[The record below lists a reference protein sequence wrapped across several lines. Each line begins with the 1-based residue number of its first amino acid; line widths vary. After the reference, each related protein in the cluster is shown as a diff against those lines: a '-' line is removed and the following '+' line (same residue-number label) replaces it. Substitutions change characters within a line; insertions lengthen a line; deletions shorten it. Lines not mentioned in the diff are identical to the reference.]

1 MNAVKIALL
10 GTAALAAVSVSAQA
24 TEKSDLIAQM
34 EALNSRI
41 AALESS
47 ASVPAGYQLLSVS
60 TTDAIIVPG
69 LDSVKDKNFGKK
81 AHNIGILPTA
91 DVPAGVNLQWSGFVR
106 VGLVHKSGRTSTTAT
121 NISGLVIAPVAPIVG
136 PPPVPGEPGFA
147 VGQTLADFTTASGAV
162 GAVARAKARTK
173 SFDVVSRAGL
183 KVVGTTDTAVGE
195 VGVRIALLASVE
207 AIGGTNRS
215 HDSAVATDGY
225 WGWWKITPELTLGG
239 GVDGSLANSSNAFD
253 NRCSCAYIDTG
264 GAFGRGDPTQL
275 RLSYASGP
283 ISFAVAVEDEA
294 NFGTKSALGF
304 AGEMKYSGDTI
315 GFDLNA
321 GYWDSKSNVPT
332 FSDSAWTVNAG
343 ANMALGDIAN
353 LGVAVGV
360 GEDKNLQGN
369 LDSYAKGS
377 VFLGFTLSDAVTA
390 ELGGAYT
397 DYKGSSSSAT
407 IGAGLYYTPVSQL
420 TLGLEASYS
429 KNKNVATGLNSTG
442 TIVSRTSSK
451 STVVDAIAVWRF

>member
-24 TEKSDLIAQM
+24 SETSDLIAQM

-41 AALESS
+41 AALESAPS
-47 ASVPAGYQLLSVS
+47 MPAGYQLLSVS
-60 TTDAIIVPG
+60 TTDAIIIPG
-69 LDSVKDKNFGKK
+69 LDSVKDKNYGKK
-81 AHNIGILPTA
+81 AHNIGIMPTA
-91 DVPAGVNLQWSGFVR
+91 DVPASTNIQWSGFVR
-106 VGLVHKSGRTSTTAT
+106 VGLVHKSGRSSTTAT
-121 NISGLVIAPVAPIVG
+121 NISGAAIAAVAPA
-136 PPPVPGEPGFA
+136 PGFL
-147 VGQTLADFTTASGAV
+147 VGETLADFTTDPAAV
-162 GAVARAKARTK
+162 GALARAKARTK

-215 HDSAVATDGY
+215 HDSAVASDGY

-283 ISFAVAVEDEA
+283 ISFAVALEDER
-294 NFGTKSALGF
+294 NDGTKSALGF

-369 LDSYAKGS
+369 LDSYAKAS

-397 DYKGSSSSAT
+397 DYKGSSSSST

-429 KNKNVATGLNSTG
+429 KNKNVATGLNSTA

-451 STVVDAIAVWRF
+451 STVVDAIAIWRF

>member
-24 TEKSDLIAQM
+24 SETSDLIAQM

-41 AALESS
+41 AALESAPS
-47 ASVPAGYQLLSVS
+47 MPAGYQLLSVS

-69 LDSVKDKNFGKK
+69 LDPVGDKDYGTK
-81 AHNIGILPTA
+81 AHNIGIMPTA
-91 DVPAGVNLQWSGFVR
+91 DVPASTNIQWSGFVR
-106 VGLVHKSGRTSTTAT
+106 VGLVHKNRRETSTT
-121 NISGLVIAPVAPIVG
+121 
-136 PPPVPGEPGFA
+136 
-147 VGQTLADFTTASGAV
+147 TTAGVVTLNTELNAADAV
-162 GAVARAKARTK
+162 VAKLPSKSK

-207 AIGGTNRS
+207 TLGGTNRS

-264 GAFGRGDPTQL
+264 GAFGHGDPTQI

-283 ISFAVAVEDEA
+283 ISFAVALEDEE
-294 NFGTKSALGF
+294 NFGNKSGF
-304 AGEMKYSGDTI
+304 GYAAEMKYSGDTI
-315 GFDLNA
+315 GFDINA
-321 GYWDSKSNVPT
+321 GLFDHKATDDV
-332 FSDSAWTVNAG
+332 WTVNAG

-353 LGVAVGV
+353 LGIALGV
-360 GEDKNLQGN
+360 GEDGYGGFTGN
-369 LDSYAKGS
+369 YDRYVKGS

-390 ELGGAYT
+390 ELGGAFT
-397 DYKGSSSSAT
+397 DYKQGSSYT
-407 IGAGLYYTPVSQL
+407 VGGGLYYTPVSQL

-429 KNKNVATGLNSTG
+429 RSNDLYDGEDALNLLTTSQKRTVADV
-442 TIVSRTSSK
+442 I
-451 STVVDAIAVWRF
+451 AIWRF

>member
-10 GTAALAAVSVSAQA
+10 GTAALAAVSVSARA
-24 TEKSDLIAQM
+24 DDLSDLKAQI
-34 EALNSRI
+34 EALNGRI
-41 AALESS
+41 SQLE
-47 ASVPAGYQLLSVS
+47 ASPSMPAGYQLLSVS

-69 LDSVKDKNFGKK
+69 LDSATDRMYGKK

-91 DVPAGVNLQWSGFVR
+91 DVPASTNIQWSGFVR
-106 VGLVHKSGRTSTTAT
+106 VGLVADNTKKTPGVLTLAT
-121 NISGLVIAPVAPIVG
+121 GVVAP
-136 PPPVPGEPGFA
+136 
-147 VGQTLADFTTASGAV
+147 GALI
-162 GAVARAKARTK
+162 KSN

-207 AIGGTNRS
+207 TLDGLNRS

-239 GVDGSLANSSNAFD
+239 GVDGSLGNSSNAFD
-253 NRCSCAYIDTG
+253 NRCTCAYIATG
-264 GAFGRGDPTQL
+264 GAFGHDDPTQL

-283 ISFAVAVEDEA
+283 ISFAVAVEDEDDGFLSSK
-294 NFGTKSALGF
+294 NLGF

-315 GFDLNA
+315 GFDINA
-321 GYWDSKSNVPT
+321 AYWDGGINAI
-332 FSDSAWTVNAG
+332 DDDAAWTVNAG

-353 LGVAVGV
+353 LGLAIGV
-360 GEDKNLQGN
+360 GEDKHVNGN
-369 LDSYAKGS
+369 LDSYAKAS

-397 DYKGSSSSAT
+397 DYKGNSNSYAL
-407 IGAGLYYTPVSQL
+407 GAGLYYTPVSQL
-420 TLGLEASYS
+420 TLGLEASYAKS
-429 KNKNVATGLNSTG
+429 KNVAT
-442 TIVSRTSSK
+442 SSINALTVNVESKK
-451 STVVDAIAVWRF
+451 STTVDAIAIWRF